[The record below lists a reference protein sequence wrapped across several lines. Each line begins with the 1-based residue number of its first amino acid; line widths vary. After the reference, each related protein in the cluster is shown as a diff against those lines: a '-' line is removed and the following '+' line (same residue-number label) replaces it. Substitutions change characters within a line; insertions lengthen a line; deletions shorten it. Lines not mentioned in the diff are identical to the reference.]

1 MRHQTS
7 ASFLLLCAALFFSG
21 QPATA
26 QQSGG
31 QQDTCVARVNHLDVV
46 IATGS
51 LGKGNDTA
59 ASSRRER
66 LQSWP
71 ARQWNRARGRPP
83 ACDSLTAITFLAQYL
98 EIEETDGYCLSDD
111 DEAGFLLVPGE
122 RNYRGRCRATVCERV
137 NMAVDETIETAG
149 SIAGI
154 VTGTQRPTS
163 GIAGFAHSSGAM
175 LLSGNAASVT
185 AALGNVATGVTTALS
200 APAVMTA
207 AAVSVVAVGGAVYVC
222 ND

>member
-1 MRHQTS
+1 MRHLIS
-7 ASFLLLCAALFFSG
+7 APFLLLFAALSLSA
-21 QPATA
+21 QTATA
-26 QQSGG
+26 QQSDA
-31 QQDTCVARVNHLDVV
+31 QQETCVARVNHLDVV
-46 IATGS
+46 IAAGS
-51 LGKGNDTA
+51 LGNDAA

-71 ARQWNRARGRPP
+71 GRQWNRARGRPP

-98 EIEETDGYCLSDD
+98 EIEETDGYCLSNDE
-111 DEAGFLLVPGE
+111 EAGFLLVPGE
-122 RNYRGRCRATVCERV
+122 RNYRGRCRATACERV
-137 NMAVDETIETAG
+137 NMAMDETIETAG

-185 AALGNVATGVTTALS
+185 AALGNVAAGVTTALS